1 VNITFL
7 GTSSG
12 VPSLTRN
19 VSSIALKLS
28 QSSEVWLF
36 DCGEGTQHQ
45 IMKSNIKS
53 SQIKKIFIT
62 HMHGDHIYGLPGL
75 LATLGLSGN
84 INNSIEIY
92 GPSELRGFINSALSS
107 SFCKLS
113 FPLHFVEV
121 ENFASDNKV
130 LFENNKIKVNCACL
144 KHKIPAYGYRVSEKD
159 KPGVFDIKK
168 AEDSNI
174 PPGPVY
180 SELQAGKTVKLKDGR
195 SFNGQDFCGPLRKGE
210 SFVYCTDTVFSES
223 AVNLSKNADLLV
235 HESTFSKEDEKMAYE
250 KLHSTTIMAAKT
262 ALLAEAKKL
271 IITHLS
277 PRYTQRSLIKPS
289 DLLLEAKKIF
299 PNTHLAKD
307 FLTAEIK

>member
-1 VNITFL
+1 MNVTFL

-19 VSSIALKLS
+19 VSSLALKLS

-53 SQIKKIFIT
+53 SQIKKIFIS

-84 INNSIEIY
+84 SNGVEIY
-92 GPSELRGFINSALSS
+92 GPSELQSFIKSALNS

-113 FPLHFVEV
+113 FPLNFIEV
-121 ENFASDNKV
+121 ENYASHNKI

-144 KHKIPAYGYRVSEKD
+144 KHRIPAYGYRVSEKD
-159 KPGVFDIKK
+159 KPGIFDLKK
-168 AEDSNI
+168 AESMKI
-174 PPGPVY
+174 APGPIY
-180 SELQAGKTVKLKDGR
+180 SELQQGKKVLLADGR
-195 SFNGQDFCGPLRKGE
+195 TADGKDFCGPPRKGE

-223 AVNLSKNADLLV
+223 AVSLSKNADLLV
-235 HESTFSKEDEKMAYE
+235 HESTFSKEDEGMAYE

-262 ALLAEAKKL
+262 ALLSNTKKL

-277 PRYTQRSLIKPS
+277 PRYTPKNAITPS
-289 DLLLEAKKIF
+289 DLLKEAQKVF
-299 PNTHLAKD
+299 PNTQLAKD

>member
-1 VNITFL
+1 MNITFL

-19 VSSIALKLS
+19 VSALALKLS

-45 IMKSNIKS
+45 IIKSKIKS

-84 INNSIEIY
+84 SQGIEIY
-92 GPSELRGFINSALSS
+92 GPQELRGFINSALNS

-113 FPLHFVEV
+113 FPLHFIEV
-121 ENFASDNKV
+121 EKYASQNKI
-130 LFENNKIKVNCACL
+130 LFENNRIKVNCASL
-144 KHKIPAYGYRVSEKD
+144 KHRVPAYGYRVSEKD
-159 KPGVFDIKK
+159 KPGIFDINK
-168 AEDSNI
+168 AESMKI
-174 PPGPVY
+174 APGPIY
-180 SELQAGKTVKLKDGR
+180 SKLQEGKTVVLEDGR
-195 SFNGQDFCGPLRKGE
+195 IVNGREFCGPPRRGE
-210 SFVYCTDTVFSES
+210 SFVYCTDTIFSES
-223 AVNLSKNADLLV
+223 AVSLSKNVDLLV
-235 HESTFSKEDEKMAYE
+235 HESTFSEEDESMAYE

-262 ALLAEAKKL
+262 ALLSNAKKL

-277 PRYTQRSLIKPS
+277 PRYTNKNSITPS
-289 DLLLEAKKIF
+289 DLLKEAQKVF
-299 PNTHLAKD
+299 PNTQLAKD

>member
-19 VSSIALKLS
+19 VSSLALKLT

-53 SQIKKIFIT
+53 SQITKIFIT
-62 HMHGDHIYGLPGL
+62 HMHGDHVYGLPGL

-84 INNSIEIY
+84 STGIEIY
-92 GPSELRGFINSALSS
+92 GPSQLRGFINSALNS

-113 FPLHFVEV
+113 FPLHFVDV
-121 ENFASDNKV
+121 ENYALQNKI

-144 KHKIPAYGYRVSEKD
+144 KHRIPAFGYRVSEKD
-159 KPGVFDIKK
+159 KTGIFDIKK
-168 AEDSNI
+168 AESMRI
-174 PPGPVY
+174 APGPIY
-180 SELQAGKTVKLKDGR
+180 SELKQGKKVLLADGR
-195 SFNGQDFCGPLRKGE
+195 EIDGKEFCGPPKKGK
-210 SFVYCTDTVFSES
+210 SFVYCTDTIFSES
-223 AVNLSKNADLLV
+223 AVSLSKNVDLLV
-235 HESTFSKEDEKMAYE
+235 HESTFSDQNESMAYE

-262 ALLAEAKKL
+262 ALLSNAKKL

-277 PRYTQRSLIKPS
+277 PRYTNKNSITPS
-289 DLLLEAKKIF
+289 DLLKEAQKVF
-299 PNTHLAKD
+299 PNTQLAKD

>member
-1 VNITFL
+1 MNITFL

-19 VSSIALKLS
+19 VSSLALKLS

-84 INNSIEIY
+84 STGIEIY
-92 GPSELRGFINSALSS
+92 GPSELRGFINSALNN

-113 FPLHFVEV
+113 FPLNFVAV
-121 ENFASDNKV
+121 ENYALQNKI

-144 KHKIPAYGYRVSEKD
+144 KHRIPAYGYRVSEKD
-159 KPGVFDIKK
+159 KPGIFDIKK
-168 AEDSNI
+168 AEFMKI
-174 PPGPVY
+174 APGPIY
-180 SELQAGKTVKLKDGR
+180 SELKQGKKVVLADGR
-195 SFNGQDFCGPLRKGE
+195 KLDGKEFCGPPKRGE
-210 SFVYCTDTVFSES
+210 SFVYCTDTIFSES
-223 AVNLSKNADLLV
+223 AVSLSKNVDLLV
-235 HESTFSKEDEKMAYE
+235 HESTFSEKDESMAYE

-262 ALLAEAKKL
+262 ALLSNAKKL

-277 PRYTQRSLIKPS
+277 PRYTNKNSITPS
-289 DLLLEAKKIF
+289 DLLKEAQKVF
-299 PNTHLAKD
+299 PNTQLAKD
-307 FLTAEIK
+307 FLTEEIK

>member
-1 VNITFL
+1 MNITFL

-12 VPSLTRN
+12 VPTLTRN
-19 VSSIALKLS
+19 VSSLALKLS

-84 INNSIEIY
+84 SNGIEIY
-92 GPSELRGFINSALSS
+92 GPSELRDFITTSLNSSY
-107 SFCKLS
+107 CKLS

-121 ENFASDNKV
+121 ENYASKNKI

-144 KHKIPAYGYRVSEKD
+144 NHRLPAYGYRVSEKD
-159 KPGVFDIKK
+159 KPGIFDIKK
-168 AEDSNI
+168 AEYMKI
-174 PPGPVY
+174 PPGPIY
-180 SELQAGKTVKLKDGR
+180 SELQQGKTVELADGR
-195 SFNGQDFCGPLRKGE
+195 SLNGREFCGPPRKGQ
-210 SFVYCTDTVFSES
+210 SFVYCTDTIFSES
-223 AVNLSKNADLLV
+223 AVSLSKNADLLV
-235 HESTFSKEDEKMAYE
+235 HESTFSKENEDMAYE

-262 ALLAEAKKL
+262 ALLSNTKKL

-277 PRYTQRSLIKPS
+277 PRYTNKNAITPN
-289 DLLLEAKKIF
+289 DLLKEAQKVF
-299 PNTHLAKD
+299 PNTELAKD

>member
-1 VNITFL
+1 MNITFL

-12 VPSLTRN
+12 VPTLNRN
-19 VSSIALKLS
+19 VSSLALKLS
-28 QSSEVWLF
+28 QSSDVFLF

-45 IMKSNIKS
+45 LMRSNIKS

-84 INNSIEIY
+84 SKGIEIY
-92 GPSELRGFINSALSS
+92 GPSKLQGFLKSAFSN

-121 ENFASDNKV
+121 ENYASENKL
-130 LFENNKIKVNCACL
+130 LFENDKIKINCACL

-159 KPGVFDIKK
+159 KPGIFDIKK
-168 AEDSNI
+168 AESMKI
-174 PPGPVY
+174 APGPVY
-180 SELQAGKTVKLKDGR
+180 SELQKGKKVILEDGR
-195 SFNGQDFCGPLRKGE
+195 SFDGKDFCGPPRKGE
-210 SFVYCTDTVFSES
+210 SFVYCTDTFFSEA
-223 AVNLSKNADLLV
+223 AVALSKNADLLV
-235 HESTFSKEDEKMAYE
+235 HESTFSEEDESMAYE

-262 ALLAEAKKL
+262 ALLSNAKKL

-277 PRYTQRSLIKPS
+277 PRYTNKNVITPR
-289 DLLLEAKKIF
+289 DLLKEAQNVF

>member
-12 VPSLTRN
+12 VPTLTRN
-19 VSSIALKLS
+19 VSSLALKLS
-28 QSSEVWLF
+28 QNAEVFLF

-45 IMKSNIKS
+45 LMRSNIKS

-84 INNSIEIY
+84 SKGIEIY
-92 GPSELRGFINSALSS
+92 GPSALRGFINSALSS
-107 SFCKLS
+107 SYCKLS
-113 FPLHFVEV
+113 FPLHFIEV
-121 ENFASDNKV
+121 ENFASENKI
-130 LFENNKIKVNCACL
+130 LFENDKVKVNCACL

-168 AEDSNI
+168 AESMKI
-174 PPGPVY
+174 PHGPIY
-180 SELQAGKTVKLKDGR
+180 SELQQGKKVLLADGR
-195 SFNGQDFCGPLRKGE
+195 SFDGKEFCGPPRKGE
-210 SFVYCTDTVFSES
+210 SFVYCSDTVFSES
-223 AVNLSKNADLLV
+223 AVSLSKNADLLV
-235 HESTFSKEDEKMAYE
+235 HESTFSQEDESMAFE

-262 ALLAEAKKL
+262 ALLSNSKKL

-277 PRYTQRSLIKPS
+277 PRYNNKNAITPS
-289 DLLLEAKKIF
+289 DLLKEAQKVF
-299 PNTHLAKD
+299 PNTQLAKD
-307 FLTAEIK
+307 FLTSEIK

>member
-12 VPSLTRN
+12 VPTLTRN
-19 VSSIALKLS
+19 VSSLALKLS

-45 IMKSNIKS
+45 IIKSNIKS

-62 HMHGDHIYGLPGL
+62 HMHGDHVYGLPGL

-84 INNSIEIY
+84 SNGIEIY
-92 GPSELRGFINSALSS
+92 GPSELRGFINSALNTSY
-107 SFCKLS
+107 CKLS

-121 ENFASDNKV
+121 ENFASQNKT
-130 LFENNKIKVNCACL
+130 LFEDNKIKVNCACL
-144 KHKIPAYGYRVSEKD
+144 KHRIPAYGYRVSEKD
-159 KPGVFDIKK
+159 KPGIFDVKK
-168 AEDSNI
+168 AEAMKI
-174 PPGPVY
+174 APGPIY
-180 SELQAGKTVKLKDGR
+180 SELQQGKKVELVDGR
-195 SFNGQDFCGPLRKGE
+195 SFDGKEFCGPPRKGE
-210 SFVYCTDTVFSES
+210 SFVYCTDTVFSEA
-223 AVNLSKNADLLV
+223 AVSLSKNADLLV
-235 HESTFSKEDEKMAYE
+235 HESTFSQEDESMAYE

-262 ALLAEAKKL
+262 ALLSNTKKL

-277 PRYTQRSLIKPS
+277 PRYTNKNAITPS
-289 DLLLEAKKIF
+289 DLLKEAQKVF

>member
-1 VNITFL
+1 MNVTFL

-19 VSSIALKLS
+19 VSSLALKLS

-84 INNSIEIY
+84 SNGIEIY
-92 GPSELRGFINSALSS
+92 GPSELRNFLTSALFSS
-107 SFCKLS
+107 YCKLS
-113 FPLHFVEV
+113 FPLHFIEV
-121 ENFASDNKV
+121 EDYALNNRI
-130 LFENNKIKVNCACL
+130 LFENDKVKVNCACL
-144 KHKIPAYGYRVSEKD
+144 KHRLPAYGYRVSEKD
-159 KPGVFDIKK
+159 KPGIFDIKK
-168 AEDSNI
+168 AQYFKI
-174 PPGPVY
+174 PPGPNY
-180 SELQAGKTVKLKDGR
+180 SLLQQGKTIQLEDGR
-195 SFNGQDFCGPLRKGE
+195 SFNGKDFCGPSRKGE

-223 AVNLSKNADLLV
+223 AVSLSKNADLLV
-235 HESTFSKEDEKMAYE
+235 HESTFSKEDEEMAYK
-250 KLHSTTIMAAKT
+250 KLHSTTIMAAQT
-262 ALLAEAKKL
+262 ALLSNTKKL

-277 PRYTQRSLIKPS
+277 PRYTNKSPITPI
-289 DLLLEAKKIF
+289 DLLNEAQKIF

>member
-1 VNITFL
+1 MNITFL

-12 VPSLTRN
+12 VPTLTRN
-19 VSSIALKLS
+19 VSSLALKLS
-28 QSSEVWLF
+28 QTAEVWLF

-45 IMKSNIKS
+45 LIKSNIKS

-84 INNSIEIY
+84 SNGIEIY
-92 GPSELRGFINSALSS
+92 GPSELRNFVISALNNSY
-107 SFCKLS
+107 CKLS
-113 FPLHFVEV
+113 FPLRFIEV
-121 ENFASDNKV
+121 EDFASLNKV
-130 LFENNKIKVNCACL
+130 LFESDKIEVHCACL
-144 KHKIPAYGYRVSEKD
+144 KHRLPAYGYRVREKD
-159 KPGVFDIKK
+159 KPGIFDIKK
-168 AEDSNI
+168 AKDFKI
-174 PPGPVY
+174 PPGPIY
-180 SELQAGKTVKLKDGR
+180 SELQSGKKVVLKDGR
-195 SFNGQDFCGPLRKGE
+195 SFNGKEFCGPPRKGE
-210 SFVYCTDTVFSES
+210 CFVYCTDTVFSES

-262 ALLAEAKKL
+262 ALLSNAKKL

-277 PRYTQRSLIKPS
+277 PRYTQRSPIKPS
-289 DLLLEAKKIF
+289 DLLEEAQKIF
-299 PNTHLAKD
+299 PNTYLAKD

>member
-1 VNITFL
+1 MNITFL

-19 VSSIALKLS
+19 VSSLALKLT

-53 SQIKKIFIT
+53 SQITKIFIT
-62 HMHGDHIYGLPGL
+62 HMHGDHVYGLPGF

-84 INNSIEIY
+84 STGIEIY
-92 GPSELRGFINSALSS
+92 GPSELRGFINSALNS

-113 FPLHFVEV
+113 FPLHFIEV
-121 ENFASDNKV
+121 ENYALQNQI

-144 KHKIPAYGYRVSEKD
+144 KHRIPAYGYRVSEKD
-159 KPGVFDIKK
+159 KTGIFDIKK
-168 AEDSNI
+168 AESMKI
-174 PPGPVY
+174 APGPIY
-180 SELQAGKTVKLKDGR
+180 SELKQGKKVVLADGR
-195 SFNGQDFCGPLRKGE
+195 TLDGKEFCGPPKKGK

-223 AVNLSKNADLLV
+223 AVSLSKNTDLLV
-235 HESTFSKEDEKMAYE
+235 HESTFSEEDESMAYE

-262 ALLAEAKKL
+262 ALLSNTKKL

-277 PRYTQRSLIKPS
+277 PRYTNKNAITPS
-289 DLLLEAKKIF
+289 DLLKEAQKVF
-299 PNTHLAKD
+299 PNTQLAKD